1 MILTVACTSVL
12 EFVKK
17 WSNLSVFNGWYDK
30 CKLLI
35 KCSISDLKRRYSKKK
50 KFASIFKEKEISE
63 CLYDI
68 HDKFVVCPVDKASK
82 NFAVVC
88 NSGVT

>member
-1 MILTVACTSVL
+1 MIRSLL
-12 EFVKK
+12 HI
-17 WSNLSVFNGWYDK
+17 WNPNIVFNSFV
-30 CKLLI
+30 CFVL
-35 KCSISDLKRRYSKKK
+35 S
-50 KFASIFKEKEISE
+50 SIFKEKEISE

-88 NSGVT
+88 KSFYKSLILN